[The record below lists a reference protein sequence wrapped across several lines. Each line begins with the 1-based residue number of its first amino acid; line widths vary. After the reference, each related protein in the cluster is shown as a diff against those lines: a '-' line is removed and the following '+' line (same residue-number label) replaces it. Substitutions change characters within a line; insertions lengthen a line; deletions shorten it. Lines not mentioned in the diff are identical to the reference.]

1 MKLDRMLSAVLSG
14 YSPGGADVDVTGVS
28 CDSRSVRSGH
38 VFIAVP
44 GTHGDGWS
52 YVEDALQRG
61 AVAVVSEHE
70 GSVGK
75 GIFRARVPDARA
87 AYALLSA
94 EFHGRPSA
102 RLQVAGVT
110 GTNGKTTT
118 AFMVRE
124 IFEFVGQRCGLI
136 GTVEYRIGERVIP
149 AGRTTP
155 DAGSLQGML
164 AQMVPAGCRAVSM
177 EVSSHALDQNRVLGV
192 DFDVGIFTNLTRDH
206 LDYHSTFEAYFA
218 AKRRLFTG
226 LGRGAKKAVAVVNAD
241 DEWGRR
247 LLADSDIVVPRVS
260 FSLGNAAD
268 IRAVDVR
275 LSAEGSSFRVESP
288 WGSAPVCLRLMGR
301 FNVSN
306 ALAAIGA
313 TCSMGVPLEHVLA
326 ALVGM
331 QTVPGRLE
339 AISNNRGIHVFVD
352 YAHTDDALRNV
363 LVTLKEVVPRRLVLV
378 FGCGGNRDRTKRS
391 LMGRVAAE
399 FADYTIL
406 TSDNPRK
413 EDPMAILREIEA
425 GFEGAGKYEV
435 EENRVEAIR
444 KAIALA
450 QPDDVVLIAGK
461 GHEGFQEVGG
471 MTIPHD
477 DRVVARRLL

>member
-1 MKLDRMLSAVLSG
+1 
-14 YSPGGADVDVTGVS
+14 
-28 CDSRSVRSGH
+28 
-38 VFIAVP
+38 VFVAVP
-44 GTHGDGWS
+44 GTSGDGWN

-61 AVAVVSEHE
+61 AVAIVAEHD
-70 GSVGK
+70 GTVKK
-75 GIFRARVPDARA
+75 GIFRVTVPDARV

-124 IFEFVGQRCGLI
+124 IFEQTGKRCGLI
-136 GTVEYRIGERVIP
+136 GTVEYRIGERTIP

-155 DAGSLQGML
+155 DAGCLQGLL
-164 AQMVPAGCRAVSM
+164 AQMVAAGCRAVSM
-177 EVSSHALDQNRVLGV
+177 EVSSHALDQDRATGV
-192 DFDVGIFTNLTRDH
+192 DFDVGVFTNLTRDH
-206 LDYHSTFEAYFA
+206 LDYHGTFEAYFA

-226 LGRGAKKAVAVVNAD
+226 LGRGAKKAAAVINAD

-247 LLADSDIVVPRVS
+247 LLADPDIVVPRVG
-260 FSLGNAAD
+260 FSVGGDAEL
-268 IRAVDVR
+268 RAMEVS
-275 LSAEGSSFRVESP
+275 LSAKGSTFRVESP
-288 WGSAPVCLRLMGR
+288 WGSAPVGLRLQGR

-313 TCSMGVPLEHVLA
+313 ACSVGVPLESVLT
-326 ALVGM
+326 ALGGM

-339 AISNNRGIHVFVD
+339 AVPNNRGIHVFVD
-352 YAHTDDALRNV
+352 YAHTDDALRNA
-363 LVTLKEVVPRRLVLV
+363 LVTLKEVAPRRLLLV
-378 FGCGGNRDRTKRS
+378 FGCGGNRDRTKRP

-399 FADYTIL
+399 LADYTIL

-413 EDPMAILREIEA
+413 EEPMAILREIEA
-425 GFEGAGKYEV
+425 GLDGAGKYEI

-450 QPDDVVLIAGK
+450 ERDDVVLIAGK